1 MEEKIKKERSPQEVL
16 KRKKMIVFPLFVLAF
31 AAVIWLIFSPSK
43 EEKQKLNDKVGINT
57 NIPQAKAN
65 ALADSKEAEYEKASA
80 EQQQDQRSKT
90 MQDLAGFFGITKENS
105 QDEGDELGQSPNNTA
120 GASEGKSNTRG
131 TIRSSARA
139 YKEINRNLDNFYQDD
154 KDKEKKEL
162 QDKVDQ
168 LQAQMRES
176 NNGNSVEEKMKLL
189 EKSYE
194 MAARLMPQNM
204 NQKNENTAEK
214 EQETKTRGGKTKVEP
229 IYQVKKEVVSS
240 LSNEFPF
247 ENMTNGTEHNLGF
260 NTSVGESKAV
270 VKNTIKACV
279 HIDQTI
285 TDGQTIRLRLLE
297 SLKAGSTIIPENSTI
312 SGKTFLVG
320 ERLNIIISGIE
331 YQGKIIPV
339 ELNVFD
345 TDGQIGIFVPG
356 SMEVSA
362 IKDVAGNV
370 GNSIGTSFNI
380 TKNAGEQITADLTKA
395 LIQGGS
401 QYISKKAR
409 LVKIHLKAG
418 YQVFLTTKE

>member
-1 MEEKIKKERSPQEVL
+1 
-16 KRKKMIVFPLFVLAF
+16 
-31 AAVIWLIFSPSK
+31 
-43 EEKQKLNDKVGINT
+43 
-57 NIPQAKAN
+57 
-65 ALADSKEAEYEKASA
+65 
-80 EQQQDQRSKT
+80 
-90 MQDLAGFFGITKENS
+90 
-105 QDEGDELGQSPNNTA
+105 
-120 GASEGKSNTRG
+120 
-131 TIRSSARA
+131 
-139 YKEINRNLDNFYQDD
+139 
-154 KDKEKKEL
+154 
-162 QDKVDQ
+162 
-168 LQAQMRES
+168 MRES

-204 NQKNENTAEK
+204 NQKNENTEEK

-240 LSNEFPF
+240 LSNELPF
-247 ENMTNGTEHNLGF
+247 ENMTNGDEYNLGF
-260 NTSVGESKAV
+260 NTSVGESKTV

-279 HIDQTI
+279 HVDQTI
-285 TDGQTIRLRLLE
+285 TDGQAIRLRLLE
-297 SLKAGSTIIPENSTI
+297 SLKAGSVIIPENSTI

-320 ERLNIIISGIE
+320 ERMNIIISGIE

-380 TKNAGEQITADLTKA
+380 TKNAGEQITADLSKA

-409 LVKIHLKAG
+409 LVKVHLKAG
-418 YQVFLTTKE
+418 YQVFLKTKE

>member
-1 MEEKIKKERSPQEVL
+1 MEEKIKKERSPQEVI

-31 AAVIWLIFSPSK
+31 VAVIWLIFSPSK
-43 EEKQKLNDKVGINT
+43 EDKQKLNEQIGINT
-57 NIPQAKAN
+57 NIPQAKDN
-65 ALADSKEAEYEKASA
+65 VLADSKEAEYEKASA

-90 MQDLAGFFGITKENS
+90 MQDLAGFFGVTKENS
-105 QDEGDELGQSPNNTA
+105 QDESNESGESPNNTA
-120 GASEGKSNTRG
+120 GASDGKSNTGG

-139 YKEINRNLDNFYQDD
+139 YKEINRNLDNFYQDN
-154 KDKEKKEL
+154 KDSEKKEL
-162 QDKVDQ
+162 QEKVDQ

-204 NQKNENTAEK
+204 NQKNENTEEK

-240 LSNEFPF
+240 LSNELPF
-247 ENMTNGTEHNLGF
+247 ENMTKGAEHNFGF
-260 NTSVGESKAV
+260 NTSVGESKVV

-279 HIDQTI
+279 HVDQII
-285 TDGQTIRLRLLE
+285 TDGQAIRLRLLE
-297 SLKAGSTIIPENSTI
+297 SLKAGSIIIPENSTI

-320 ERLNIIISGIE
+320 ERMNIIISGIE

-345 TDGQIGIFVPG
+345 TDGQVGIFVPG

-380 TKNAGEQITADLTKA
+380 TKNAGEQITADLSKA
-395 LIQGGS
+395 LLQGGS

-409 LVKIHLKAG
+409 LVKVHLKAG
-418 YQVFLTTKE
+418 YQVFLKTKE

>member
-65 ALADSKEAEYEKASA
+65 VLADSKEAEYEKASA

-240 LSNEFPF
+240 LSNELPF
-247 ENMTNGTEHNLGF
+247 ENMTNGDEHNLGF

-356 SMEVSA
+356 SMEVST

-409 LVKIHLKAG
+409 LVKVHLKAG
-418 YQVFLTTKE
+418 YRVFLTTKE